1 MAIHNGP
8 RNYITERFDYQT
20 RENKHLPAEQIIVAM
35 TWASSYSRGGGRSF
49 PFPNNRKRECNKKIL
64 GEGQRSRWFEIN
76 RTIDGSMARRSWFD
90 SRILIRLVGPSKRL
104 ETREILLLQKSVP
117 SVLLLDLN
125 MLLPVG
131 QRISYVS
138 WWPYRS
144 PFLPHAKLSAAIFRE
159 KIRITF
165 ASLLWKLPRL
175 FSYNTYK

>member
-144 PFLPHAKLSAAIFRE
+144 PFLPQRE
-159 KIRITF
+159 TF
-165 ASLLWKLPRL
+165 GCNLPRKDTDNFCQSVVKVAAL
-175 FSYNTYK
+175 ILV